1 MFLVILVVNFFIF
14 ISYIY
19 LPGLFPF
26 GFALR
31 SLVGLTGLGLGV
43 DLGTGAGTYLV
54 VVSMGVE
61 GRAGLTEGTGGV
73 YLVVCPELTVGI

>member
-1 MFLVILVVNFFIF
+1 MFLVILAVNFLIF
-14 ISYIY
+14 ILYIY
-19 LPGLFPF
+19 LPGLFTF

-54 VVSMGVE
+54 VVSLGVE

-73 YLVVCPELTVGI
+73 YLRVCPELTVGI

>member
-1 MFLVILVVNFFIF
+1 MILVVNFFIF
-14 ISYIY
+14 ILYIY

-31 SLVGLTGLGLGV
+31 SLVGLTGLG
-43 DLGTGAGTYLV
+43 TGAGTYLV
-54 VVSMGVE
+54 VVSIGVE
-61 GRAGLTEGTGGV
+61 GCAGLTEGTGGL

>member
-14 ISYIY
+14 ILYIY

-43 DLGTGAGTYLV
+43 DLGTGA
-54 VVSMGVE
+54 VSIGVE
-61 GRAGLTEGTGGV
+61 GCAGLTEGTGGL